1 MQANKKKIVDDLGVH
16 YRDLRYLEPL
26 VPTPYPAAI
35 FIRDK
40 ALVVNLESLRMLV
53 TKDKVTS
60 FSVLY
65 PLILSGPE
73 VHVLTCA
80 AKTAATC
87 C

>member
-1 MQANKKKIVDDLGVH
+1 MQVNKKKIVDDLGVH

-53 TKDKVTS
+53 TKDKVT
-60 FSVLY
+60 
-65 PLILSGPE
+65 
-73 VHVLTCA
+73 A
-80 AKTAATC
+80 
-87 C
+87 